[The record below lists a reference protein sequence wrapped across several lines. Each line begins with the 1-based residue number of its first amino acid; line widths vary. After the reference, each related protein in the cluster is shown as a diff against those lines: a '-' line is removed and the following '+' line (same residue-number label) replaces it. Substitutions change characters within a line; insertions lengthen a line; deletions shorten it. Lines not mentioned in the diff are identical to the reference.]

1 MFEIRVICDPADSD
15 RVTEALQTAFK
26 TGRATVHP
34 TRDGKRQ
41 RLYLTADH
49 ADVWPDPEQAYTDAP
64 SIHSEL
70 DWIAHTLGTAACYT
84 TLERGYY
91 LRKAAVLDRIA
102 LTDGAD
108 CRDDDTAHTAAKFLV
123 ELDDARADCDPRD
136 YVRQQYALMTAAGGR

>member
-15 RVTEALQTAFK
+15 RVADALEAAFK
-26 TGRATVHP
+26 TGRVSVFP
-34 TRDGKRQ
+34 TRDGERQ

-49 ADVWPDPEQAYTDAP
+49 ADVWPDPEQAYADAP

-84 TLERGYY
+84 ALERGFY

-102 LTDGAD
+102 LADGAD
-108 CRDDDTAHTAAKFLV
+108 HRDDDTAHTAAKFLI
-123 ELDDARADCDPRD
+123 ELDDAHADRDPRA
-136 YVRQQYALMTAAGGR
+136 YVRQQYALMAAAGQ